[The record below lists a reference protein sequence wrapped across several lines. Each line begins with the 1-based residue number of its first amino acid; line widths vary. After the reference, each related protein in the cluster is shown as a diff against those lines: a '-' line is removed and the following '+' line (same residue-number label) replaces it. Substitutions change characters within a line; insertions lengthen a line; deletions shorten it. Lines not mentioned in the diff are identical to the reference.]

1 MCVLQNVMMDIMLI
15 QLMEM
20 SVNFVIYHVVPVQD
34 LFPTCVKVVRWDISF
49 RIVHVLMHVI
59 VVATP
64 IQAQID
70 ANHVLGVQLVL
81 TLQLVYPVI
90 RECFIRITNAWQH
103 VPMDIMEIMLVNHA
117 WHALKN
123 VKFAPIA
130 QIKIAI
136 NVPPTFF
143 H

>member
-1 MCVLQNVMMDIMLI
+1 MLPELTQQPRALVVKIVIYCSQMCVLQNVMMDIMLI

-90 RECFIRITNAWQH
+90 RECFIRITNA
-103 VPMDIMEIMLVNHA
+103 
-117 WHALKN
+117 
-123 VKFAPIA
+123 
-130 QIKIAI
+130 
-136 NVPPTFF
+136 
-143 H
+143 